1 MCWLGAL
8 RLNGGAPNSGS
19 AAEVSPQPNVAPVVS
34 VPSGASEASNFLRE
48 YERRYGDY
56 HPEFQAV
63 SFYEALRRAGQ
74 EFKFLFVYLH
84 APQHENTPSF
94 CETTL
99 RDDAVVDFINENFI
113 AWGADV
119 HKTEGYQM
127 SNSLKASTFPFCAV
141 ITSSSNQRNIVVVSQ
156 VWLRSKP

>member
-1 MCWLGAL
+1 MTGP
-8 RLNGGAPNSGS
+8 PNQGMGTIT
-19 AAEVSPQPNVAPVVS
+19 EVGTLPNVAS
-34 VPSGASEASNFLRE
+34 AANSIPSGASEASNFLRA

-63 SFYEALRRAGQ
+63 SFMEALRKAGQ

-84 APQHENTPSF
+84 AAQHVNTPAF

-99 RDDAVVDFINENFI
+99 CNDVVVDFINENFI
-113 AWGADV
+113 AWGTDV

-127 SNSLKASTFPFCAV
+127 SNILNASTFPFCA
-141 ITSSSNQRNIVVVSQ
+141 IIAGSSSQRIAVVHQ
-156 VWLRSKP
+156 V

>member
-1 MCWLGAL
+1 M
-8 RLNGGAPNSGS
+8 
-19 AAEVSPQPNVAPVVS
+19 
-34 VPSGASEASNFLRE
+34 PSGATEASNFLRA

-63 SFYEALRRAGQ
+63 SFMEALRKAGE

-84 APQHENTPSF
+84 AAQHLNTPAF

-99 RDDAVVDFINENFI
+99 RNEVVVDFINENFI

-119 HKTEGYQM
+119 HKTEGYHM
-127 SNSLKASTFPFCAV
+127 SNSLNASTFPFCAIV
-141 ITSSSNQRNIVVVSQ
+141 AGSSNQRIAVVCQ
-156 VWLRSKP
+156 V